1 MLSLFIAGVVLFFL
15 HRYGVLYRISYFYR
29 TEIIGFKAELTPE
42 WKRGYAIGKRVGYTE
57 GYKAGKKEGYRH
69 NLMQSREIE
78 QKLLSER
85 NRIIKENTIKG
96 ICQVCNTEI
105 IQAQIM
111 DLDN

>member
-1 MLSLFIAGVVLFFL
+1 MA
-15 HRYGVLYRISYFYR
+15 
-29 TEIIGFKAELTPE
+29 
-42 WKRGYAIGKRVGYTE
+42 
-57 GYKAGKKEGYRH
+57 KKIEVP
-69 NLMQSREIE
+69 EIE